1 MISVDEALARIL
13 DGAKPLGPEQVSLAE
28 ALGRTLAQ
36 DVAARRTQPPAA
48 VSAMD
53 GYAVR
58 GADVAKLPAVLTQV
72 GSVPAGQN
80 YPHTLKQGECVRIF
94 TGAPL
99 PDGADTV
106 VIQEDTEVSGA
117 RVTMTVARS
126 GKHVRKA
133 GIDFRDGD
141 IVLRAGRV
149 LTPRDV
155 GLAAAANVPWL
166 PVARRPRVA
175 ILPTGDEVVMPGDPV
190 GPNQIVSSNGP
201 ALAAFVRACGGE
213 PLLLGVAPDD
223 ARALQSMVAAARGV
237 DLLVT
242 TGGASVGEHDL
253 VRDAL
258 GAEGM
263 KLDFWKIA
271 MRPGKPLIFGRLGQ
285 VPVLGLPG
293 NPVSAL
299 VCAAVFLRPLLGALL
314 GSAPRAHAA
323 RATARL
329 GASLAANDRR
339 QDYIRATLARDAS
352 GALTVTPFP
361 VQDSSMV
368 SVLARADALIVRK
381 PSEPAAQAGDLVE
394 ILPLGDGQAGL

>member
-1 MISVDEALARIL
+1 MISVDEALQRIL
-13 DGAKPLGPEQVSLAE
+13 GGAKPLGPEQISLAD
-28 ALGRTLAQ
+28 ALGRTLAA

-48 VSAMD
+48 MSAMD

-58 GADVAKLPAVLTQV
+58 GADVAKLPATLTRV
-72 GSVPAGQN
+72 GSVPAGKN
-80 YPHTLKQGECVRIF
+80 YPHALKPGECVRIF

-99 PDGADTV
+99 PEGADTV
-106 VIQEDTEVSGA
+106 VIQEDTEVSGD
-117 RVTMTVARS
+117 RVTMKDAKPGR
-126 GKHVRKA
+126 HVRKA
-133 GIDFRDGD
+133 GIDFREGD
-141 IVLRAGRV
+141 VVLRAGRV

-155 GLAAAANVPWL
+155 GLAAAANAPWL
-166 PVARRPRVA
+166 SVARKPRVA
-175 ILPTGDEVVMPGDPV
+175 ILPTGDEVVMPGEPV

-213 PLLLGVAPDD
+213 PLLLGVAPDE
-223 ARALQSMVAAARGV
+223 AHALQTMVAAARGV

-263 KLDFWKIA
+263 TLDFWKIA
-271 MRPGKPLIFGRLGQ
+271 MRPGKPLIFGRLGA

-293 NPVSAL
+293 NPVSTI
-299 VCAAVFLRPLLGALL
+299 VCAAIFLRPLLDALL
-314 GSAPRAHAA
+314 GAVRPLEETKP
-323 RATARL
+323 TAKL
-329 GASLAANDRR
+329 AQPLAANDQR
-339 QDYIRATLARDAS
+339 QDYIRATLARDAA
-352 GALTVTPFP
+352 GALTVAPYP

-381 PSEPAAQAGDLVE
+381 PGATAAPAGELVE
-394 ILPLGDGQAGL
+394 ILPLGNGALGI

>member
-1 MISVDEALARIL
+1 MIPVEEALTRIL
-13 DGAKPLGPEQVSLAE
+13 GGAKPLGPEQVGLAD
-28 ALGRTLAQ
+28 ALGRTLAA

-48 VSAMD
+48 MSAMD

-58 GADVAKLPAVLTQV
+58 GTDVAKLPAVLTQV

-80 YPHTLKQGECVRIF
+80 YPHALKPGECVRIF

-99 PDGADTV
+99 PEGADTV

-117 RVTMTVARS
+117 RVTMKDARA

-133 GIDFRDGD
+133 GIDFREGEV
-141 IVLRAGRV
+141 VLRAGRV

-166 PVARRPRVA
+166 SVARRPRVA
-175 ILPTGDEVVMPGDPV
+175 ILPTGDEVVMPGEPV

-223 ARALQSMVAAARGV
+223 ARALQAMVAAARGV

-263 KLDFWKIA
+263 TLDFWKIA
-271 MRPGKPLIFGRLGQ
+271 MRPGKPLIFGRLGA

-293 NPVSAL
+293 NPVSTL
-299 VCAAVFLRPLLGALL
+299 VCAAVFLRPLLAALL
-314 GSAPRAHAA
+314 GSAPRAHEA
-323 RATARL
+323 RATAKL
-329 GASLAANDRR
+329 AVPLAANDRR
-339 QDYIRATLARDAS
+339 QDYIRATLSRDAS
-352 GALTVTPFP
+352 GVLAVTPFP
-361 VQDSSMV
+361 LQDSSMV
-368 SVLARADALIVRK
+368 SVLAQADALIVRK
-381 PSEPAAQAGDLVE
+381 PSDPAAKAGDLVE
-394 ILPLGDGQAGL
+394 ILPLGDGAAGL